1 MTAKLLKLEELE
13 EGEYNAPFGRVTVSR
28 ADGGYKIVVYV
39 SEKALGKSAVRQML
53 QSLVTA
59 GGENP
64 V

>member
-1 MTAKLLKLEELE
+1 MAAKMLKLE
-13 EGEYNAPFGRVTVSR
+13 EGEYEVPFGRVAVSR

-53 QSLVTA
+53 QSLLAA

>member
-1 MTAKLLKLEELE
+1 VTAKLFKLE
-13 EGEYNAPFGRVTVSR
+13 EGEYNAPFGRVIVSR
-28 ADGGYKIVVYV
+28 VDGGYKIVVYV
-39 SEKALGKSAVRQML
+39 SEKAPGWSTVRQML